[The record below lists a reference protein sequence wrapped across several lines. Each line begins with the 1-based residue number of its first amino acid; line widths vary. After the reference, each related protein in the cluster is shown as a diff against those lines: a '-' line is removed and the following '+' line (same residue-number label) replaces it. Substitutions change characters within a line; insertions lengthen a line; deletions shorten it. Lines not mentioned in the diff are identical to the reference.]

1 MWRHKYLS
9 LQKKIFIYNEIPRI
23 DFVTN
28 IDNQHPQVR
37 IRTKFSTRINSPRYQ
52 SETQFGVIARSV
64 NQYYVN
70 PKRRW
75 VEKPSGVYPALNW
88 VDYSDKEKGV
98 TLINKGLPAH
108 EVRDGNIYLTL
119 LRSILML
126 ASDGVIGPAIP
137 TPDAQEFKNY
147 TFEYSLFP
155 HRKGWKE
162 ANSFKPAYEFNYGL
176 AGFQLPLER
185 RRGNLPYRFSF
196 VEIKPDNLILV
207 AFKKA
212 EDSDEVI
219 LRFFET
225 KGERA
230 SGEIT
235 LFREPTS
242 VKMVNLL
249 EEEMKPDREIKTTRG
264 RKIRLRVK
272 PFEIVSLKIK
282 F

>member
-1 MWRHKYLS
+1 M
-9 LQKKIFIYNEIPRI
+9 
-23 DFVTN
+23 
-28 IDNQHPQVR
+28 
-37 IRTKFSTRINSPRYQ
+37 
-52 SETQFGVIARSV
+52 
-64 NQYYVN
+64 
-70 PKRRW
+70 
-75 VEKPSGVYPALNW
+75 NW

-126 ASDGVIGPAIP
+126 ASDGVTAPAIP

-162 ANSFKPAYEFNYGL
+162 ANSFKTAYEFSHGL
-176 AGFQLPLER
+176 IGFQLPVER
-185 RRGNLPYRFSF
+185 RKGNFPYRFSF
-196 VEIKPDNLILV
+196 VEVRPENLILV
-207 AFKKA
+207 VFKKA
-212 EDSDEVI
+212 EDSDAVI

-225 KGERA
+225 RGERTTA
-230 SGEIT
+230 AIT
-235 LFREPTS
+235 LFKEPSS
-242 VKMVNLL
+242 VKLVNLL
-249 EEEMKPDREIKTTRG
+249 EEEESEIKYRG
-264 RKIRLRVK
+264 KKIRLPVK